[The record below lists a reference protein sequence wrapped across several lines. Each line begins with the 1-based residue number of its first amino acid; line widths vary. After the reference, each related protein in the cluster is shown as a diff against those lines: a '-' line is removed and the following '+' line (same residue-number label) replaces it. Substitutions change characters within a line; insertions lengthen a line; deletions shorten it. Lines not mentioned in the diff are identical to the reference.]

1 MPSLF
6 TNVLVNEA
14 VQVICDRLQQDGT
27 LEDRTTL
34 SSDRVVDLLDVPE
47 AIVLQPQRRSSSSN
61 GKGQQWAHLSLLR
74 CLTCTYMEFFEELTL
89 RTAPLCLWKRY
100 VDDTCCIIKKGTM
113 EELLT
118 RLNNMR
124 TSIRFT
130 VEVEKDGRLHANF
143 C

>member
-1 MPSLF
+1 
-6 TNVLVNEA
+6 
-14 VQVICDRLQQDGT
+14 
-27 LEDRTTL
+27 
-34 SSDRVVDLLDVPE
+34 
-47 AIVLQPQRRSSSSN
+47 
-61 GKGQQWAHLSLLR
+61 
-74 CLTCTYMEFFEELTL
+74 MEFFEELPL

-130 VEVEKDGRLHANF
+130 VEVHGEGREASCQFLLKYMESNVCITQTVCNWVSDDEPRAQGNGQYMSIIIQVEEDKLF
-143 C
+143 FY

>member
-1 MPSLF
+1 MSSLF

-61 GKGQQWAHLSLLR
+61 GKGQQWAHLSLLQ
-74 CLTCTYMEFFEELTL
+74 
-89 RTAPLCLWKRY
+89 
-100 VDDTCCIIKKGTM
+100 
-113 EELLT
+113 
-118 RLNNMR
+118 
-124 TSIRFT
+124 
-130 VEVEKDGRLHANF
+130 
-143 C
+143 